1 MEVDNARN
9 KEVLDTL
16 HNRVSSISSIIK
28 FLADEGYTPNTKILT
43 ILKWS
48 SLLIHAFE
56 NIDIFDGEQKAKI
69 EELYNKVITL

>member
-1 MEVDNARN
+1 MEVDSARN
-9 KEVLDTL
+9 KEVLGTL
-16 HNRVSSISSIIK
+16 NNRVSSISSIIK
-28 FLADEGYTPNTKILT
+28 FLADEGYTPNTKKLT